1 MKRILIAI
9 TMLILVLPAIE
20 RAGAAEVSVD
30 FFYDNLTDG
39 NWIEV
44 GDYGYGFQPNAASD
58 PRWRPYTDGYWA
70 YTDVGWTWVSY
81 EESFGWATYHYGRW
95 ADIEG
100 QGWVWFPGNDLE
112 WGPAWVT
119 WRTGGDYVGWA
130 PLPPRGGD
138 YVYEGQ
144 PITGHVD
151 VEFDIG
157 PAYYNF
163 VDVRYIGE
171 PVVREHIF
179 ASSQNVTYINKTV
192 NVTNITY
199 KNSTVYNYGP
209 DYETVNRYS
218 TRPIPRLSLQHE
230 TNVDASATLKSGG
243 HTKVQGNMLVISAPM
258 KIQRSAQPSAP
269 KNVKVKVAQAK
280 IEHGWR
286 GLSDPKAQADLKQ
299 KMQTEDANNVAPPS
313 VQPRAGAGANASAG
327 GSVAPTTSVAPVVAS
342 SPAVS
347 SFEKGKNRTT
357 MPAQQNVGSSPS
369 ASVAGSP
376 MERGGKGLKNKR
388 GEQNA
393 PAGMPTASPSASA
406 TLESAVPMERSKGP
420 KNKHGE
426 QNAPGGMPN
435 ASPSGSVTSEST
447 APMQH
452 GPKAKHA
459 DSNVSS
465 GSTNTMA
472 PTGGAS
478 IPPEG
483 NMETTTK
490 GKHKADRSDLTGPPP
505 VSAGA
510 PGATNA
516 APQEHKAKLLPA
528 ESAGQGEKAKGKK
541 KGEESPT
548 PGPQ

>member
-1 MKRILIAI
+1 MRRILVAI
-9 TMLILVLPAIE
+9 TMLVLVLPAIE

-130 PLPPRGGD
+130 PLPPRGAD

-218 TRPIPRLSLQHE
+218 TRPIPRLTLQHE
-230 TNVDASATLKSGG
+230 TNVDASVTLKSGAR
-243 HTKVQGNMLVISAPM
+243 TKVQGNMLVISAPM
-258 KIQRSAQPSAP
+258 KIQRSAQPMAP
-269 KNVKVKVAQAK
+269 KNVKVRVAQAK

-299 KMQTEDANNVAPPS
+299 KMQTERSDLNGLPP
-313 VQPRAGAGANASAG
+313 
-327 GSVAPTTSVAPVVAS
+327 
-342 SPAVS
+342 
-347 SFEKGKNRTT
+347 
-357 MPAQQNVGSSPS
+357 
-369 ASVAGSP
+369 
-376 MERGGKGLKNKR
+376 
-388 GEQNA
+388 
-393 PAGMPTASPSASA
+393 
-406 TLESAVPMERSKGP
+406 
-420 KNKHGE
+420 
-426 QNAPGGMPN
+426 
-435 ASPSGSVTSEST
+435 
-447 APMQH
+447 
-452 GPKAKHA
+452 
-459 DSNVSS
+459 VSS
-465 GSTNTMA
+465 G
-472 PTGGAS
+472 
-478 IPPEG
+478 
-483 NMETTTK
+483 
-490 GKHKADRSDLTGPPP
+490 
-505 VSAGA
+505 A
-510 PGATNA
+510 PGTTNA
-516 APQEHKAKLLPA
+516 APPEHKAKPLPA
-528 ESAGQGEKAKGKK
+528 ESAGQGEKGKGKK
-541 KGEESPT
+541 TGEESPT